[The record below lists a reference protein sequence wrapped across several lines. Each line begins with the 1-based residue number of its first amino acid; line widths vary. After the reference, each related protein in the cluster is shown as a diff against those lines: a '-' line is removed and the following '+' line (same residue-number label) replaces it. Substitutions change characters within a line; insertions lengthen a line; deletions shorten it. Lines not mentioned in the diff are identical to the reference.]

1 MTGRPTPAANTAA
14 CGTPTSRFRPT
25 TAPDPLEGPAMPR
38 PILTI
43 LDDVER
49 LADLPPAM
57 YQACCTAGEPRVA
70 VS

>member
-1 MTGRPTPAANTAA
+1 
-14 CGTPTSRFRPT
+14 
-25 TAPDPLEGPAMPR
+25 MPR